1 MLITLA
7 SVIVFSAV
15 IFLLVLILTFT
26 ESKLVGQGAVKILIN
41 QTEDR
46 SPVVNP
52 GNTLLKTLMLFNA
65 KISIDLAYS
74 RES

>member
-15 IFLLVLILTFT
+15 IILLVLILTFT

-41 QTEDR
+41 TGR
-46 SPVVNP
+46 AIKSV
-52 GNTLLKTLMLFNA
+52 T
-65 KISIDLAYS
+65 I
-74 RES
+74 